1 MSKKSNWQVMQ
12 GVDERDNT
20 RYRDVYEDQQL
31 ERSKIQQKQSPVS
44 RTILAVIMTVLVA
57 ALAWVMLSVGQMAFS
72 SLKGMSKSGLVTGSE
87 SSTEKMVKPAEG
99 TQSQDYPYLAEILSS
114 VSGYDY
120 KVIVNP
126 ETGELGSETYDEPS
140 DVPESAIPSWYKD
153 SESKTSSTDAS
164 ATDGGAVKRGSAV
177 ASEGLAY
184 YMRPVLWKVLADLTI
199 SLVFFLMIY
208 QVLMRNL
215 ASQNLMSDTTDI
227 NQYQNDQHIA
237 LPEEVMRKFDFFPDA
252 GAHSNVQVSSMIS
265 HVALSNKGINPTK
278 LSVRADKDIKDED
291 GDIIY
296 LKGEVLTDEDGNVK
310 TKTVPMFDKGFMEDL
325 FTASGALKDKSVR
338 KYYDATK
345 IPYNPGNKDREKQK
359 GYDTVADLING
370 DWTIPSYE
378 MTTPAGAYVVDTAPV
393 NTMV

>member
-1 MSKKSNWQVMQ
+1 MPKKSNWQVMQ
-12 GVDERDNT
+12 GQDEHDNT

-44 RTILAVIMTVLVA
+44 RVVLAVVMTVLVA
-57 ALAWVMLSVGQMAFS
+57 ALAWVLLSVGQMAFS
-72 SLKGMSKSGLVTGSE
+72 SLKGMSSSGPAIGSE
-87 SSTEKMVKPAEG
+87 SSTEQTVKPAEG
-99 TQSQDYPYLAEILSS
+99 IQSQDYPYLAEIINPA
-114 VSGYDY
+114 SGYDY

-126 ETGELGSETYDEPS
+126 DTGELGSETYDEPS

-153 SESKTSSTDAS
+153 SESQTSSTGAA
-164 ATDGGAVKRGSAV
+164 ATDGGAAKRGSAV
-177 ASEGLAY
+177 PGSGLSY
-184 YMRPVLWKVLADLTI
+184 YMRPVMWKVLADLTI

-215 ASQNLMSDTTDI
+215 AAQNLMSDTTDI

-252 GAHSNVQVSSMIS
+252 GAHSNVSVSSMIS
-265 HVALSNKGINPTK
+265 HVALSNKGIKPTK

-296 LKGEVLTDEDGNVK
+296 LKGEVLTDDDGNVK

-325 FTASGALKDKSVR
+325 FTASGALKDKSIR

-359 GYDTVADLING
+359 GYDTVADLINN

-378 MTTPAGAYVVDTAPV
+378 TTTPAGAYVVDTAPV